1 VRIYWED
8 TDAGGVVFYANY
20 LKFFERARTEWLRHL
35 GFGQEAL
42 KNEQRMMFVVTHTEL
57 RYLAPARL
65 DDLLHLTVRPEPAG
79 RASLVVHQQAWR
91 GDTLL
96 TEGRIRI
103 GCVDAE
109 TFRPRRMPDDLINT
123 LLSQAG

>member
-1 VRIYWED
+1 
-8 TDAGGVVFYANY
+8 
-20 LKFFERARTEWLRHL
+20 
-35 GFGQEAL
+35 
-42 KNEQRMMFVVTHTEL
+42 
-57 RYLAPARL
+57 
-65 DDLLHLTVRPEPAG
+65 VRPEPAG
-79 RASLVVHQQAWR
+79 RARRVVHPQAWG

-103 GCVDAE
+103 GCVDAD